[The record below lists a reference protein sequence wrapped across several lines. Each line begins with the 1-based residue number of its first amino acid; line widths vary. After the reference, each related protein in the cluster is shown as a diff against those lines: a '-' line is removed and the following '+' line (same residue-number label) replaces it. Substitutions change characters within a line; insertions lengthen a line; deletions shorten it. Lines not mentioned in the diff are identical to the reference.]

1 MTRIRSIAPSFGA
14 TLLAAGLLAAPA
26 QAQSSAESSPDL
38 ATPGANA
45 TETVYAPEFYDRYS
59 PRSALDMVQQTPGFT
74 ITESAAK
81 RGLGQGG
88 ANVLIN
94 SQRIS
99 SKATSAADTLTR
111 IAADRVV
118 RIEIVDGARLNIP
131 GLSGYVVN
139 VITRGGAMTGRWEWS
154 PELREDRSPRLE
166 RGKLFVSGDAAG
178 WNYSASLLADQSGN
192 IAIGN
197 EHATDERAV
206 LYDTRIE
213 RDATDNTRLQ
223 GSLDLSHEALDG
235 AVANIRLLAYHD
247 DRDQREVSNRFG
259 TRLPDR
265 MRLYERADEIDNFEL
280 GGDYEFG
287 FGPGRLKLIGLHQ
300 TRTTAPIETV
310 LVDYHGVRPSTGS
323 RISTESESGES
334 ILRGEYTLSADR
346 SDWQVSLEG
355 AFNYLDT
362 SGRLYNLSGPD
373 YVVVAL
379 PGTDS
384 RVEER
389 RAEAA
394 LVHGRALS
402 DMLSA
407 QASLGVEYSELAQS
421 GANGLTREFVRPK
434 GFAAL
439 SWGFLEGWDATFR
452 VERAVGQLN
461 FGDFVT
467 SVGLSSDRQQT
478 DGGNPNLVPEQSWDK
493 EVVIN
498 GRTDWTG
505 PIKLR
510 LFHRDIEDVNDRIL
524 IERTVNPDGSIDI
537 LEGPGNLDSAIDYG
551 VELSGTYSLGS
562 VLPGAKLDWLYML
575 SEQRLEDPITGQTRM
590 LNVVDFNRI
599 DLKFRHDIPDS
610 YWAWGADFLAYRG
623 SGLWRIDQRVH
634 SIDHGGALD
643 VYVQNK
649 NVFGLD
655 ACLRLKNLLNED
667 DWFSRIAH
675 AGTRAD
681 PLSYEEIRLRHRG
694 RGIVLTL
701 SGGF

>member
-1 MTRIRSIAPSFGA
+1 MTRIRSIAPSLGA

-26 QAQSSAESSPDL
+26 QAQSSPDL
-38 ATPGANA
+38 AAPGANV

-74 ITESAAK
+74 ITEGAEK

-99 SKATSAADTLTR
+99 SKATSASDALTR

-166 RGKLFVSGDAAG
+166 RGKLFVSGDLAG

-192 IAIGN
+192 TGIGN
-197 EHATDERAV
+197 EYATDDRAV

-223 GSLDLSHEALDG
+223 GTLDLSHEALNG
-235 AVANIRLLAYHD
+235 SVANIRLLAYQD
-247 DRDQREVSNRFG
+247 DKTQREVSDRFG

-265 MRLYERADEIDNFEL
+265 TRFFEKTDLVDNFEI

-300 TRTTAPIETV
+300 TQTTSPVETV
-310 LVDYHGVRPSTGS
+310 LTDYRGARTNAGS
-323 RISTESESGES
+323 RVSTEKESGES

-362 SGRLYNLSGPD
+362 SGQLYNLAGAG
-373 YVVVAL
+373 YVVVPL

-394 LVHGRALS
+394 IVHGRPLT
-402 DMLSA
+402 DRLSA

-434 GFAAL
+434 GFLAL
-439 SWGFLEGWDATFR
+439 SWGFREGWDATFR
-452 VERAVGQLN
+452 VERAVGQLD
-461 FGDFVT
+461 FADFVT
-467 SVGLSSDRQQT
+467 SVALSNDQQQT
-478 DGGNPNLVPEQSWDK
+478 NGGNPNLVPEQSWDK
-493 EVVIN
+493 EIVIN
-498 GRTDWTG
+498 GKTDWTG

-510 LFHRDIEDVNDRIL
+510 LFHRDIEDVNDKIL
-524 IERTVNPDGSIDI
+524 IERTVNGDGSITI
-537 LEGPGNLDSAIDYG
+537 LEGAGNLDSAIDYG
-551 VELSGTYSLGS
+551 VELSGTYSLGAI
-562 VLPGAKLDWLYML
+562 LPGAKLDWLYLL
-575 SEQRLEDPITGQTRM
+575 SEQRLDDPITHQTRM
-590 LNVVDFNRI
+590 LNQIDFNRI
-599 DLKFRHDIPDS
+599 DLKFRQDIPGS

-649 NVFGLD
+649 NIFGLD
-655 ACLRLKNLLNED
+655 ARLRFKNLLNED

-701 SGGF
+701 SGSF